1 MRSCGVSSLS
11 PARLEGCSPS
21 PCQEEVPDTSSSE
34 HRWRPLWEVRAFPE
48 AWAVSSGQVG
58 PRWPSEQARPSVQ
71 TQDKKDPALA
81 GRIKVSEELGFV
93 RHSPQPCGWH
103 RLQGVGWGREQSD
116 IKADAVLGWQT
127 LWVASQDPD
136 PCWTRV
142 SSHIGLLVYLPIQQ
156 TSVEDATCDTSWE
169 FRVYPGPCRRGC
181 QSITAVRFLTF
192 PVLYGR
198 QGEGGAS

>member
-34 HRWRPLWEVRAFPE
+34 HRWRPLWEVKAFPE

-81 GRIKVSEELGFV
+81 GRIKVSEG
-93 RHSPQPCGWH
+93 
-103 RLQGVGWGREQSD
+103 GVGLCEAQSTD
-116 IKADAVLGWQT
+116 M
-127 LWVASQDPD
+127 WVAQAAG
-136 PCWTRV
+136 CRV
-142 SSHIGLLVYLPIQQ
+142 
-156 TSVEDATCDTSWE
+156 
-169 FRVYPGPCRRGC
+169 
-181 QSITAVRFLTF
+181 
-192 PVLYGR
+192 
-198 QGEGGAS
+198 GAGTE